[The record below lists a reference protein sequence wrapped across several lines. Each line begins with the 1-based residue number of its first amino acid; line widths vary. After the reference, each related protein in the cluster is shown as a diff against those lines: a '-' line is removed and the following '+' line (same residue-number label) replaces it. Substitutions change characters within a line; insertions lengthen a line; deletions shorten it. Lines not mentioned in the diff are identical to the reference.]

1 MSADSIV
8 SFFGAAKISS
18 TIGARQKIWVDAVQK
33 RVSITASVL
42 ASMKTVKMMGLSR
55 MLTTLIQNERIEE
68 THRMAHF
75 RWSIVAQNMV
85 QNLPW
90 FVAPA
95 LTFVIYVAQA
105 KGQGQPSINTTQAF
119 TALSIITLLTAPAA
133 KLLSALVSTAASVGC
148 FDRIQVFLLAAPR
161 NDQRSATTRS
171 RSSTPVAELANFED
185 GNVEMTIL
193 MQDSCKNG
201 SEPPI
206 AIAATRLSVR
216 PNPSADLVLTDI
228 NLTIPVKSLTMIIGP
243 VASGKT
249 TLLRTI
255 LGEIHPEVGGS
266 IGITSRRIAYAAQ
279 TPWLPNASIRD
290 AIIGPTDSEVKIDHS
305 WYSKTLHACALD
317 RDISLLQDGDETRI
331 GDAGA
336 SLSGGQ
342 KHRVALARAVYSRA
356 PIILLDDVIAALDVN
371 TQTTVMNRLFG
382 ESGLLRKSDTT
393 VVFIVHACRFHCS
406 HI

>member
-1 MSADSIV
+1 
-8 SFFGAAKISS
+8 
-18 TIGARQKIWVDAVQK
+18 
-33 RVSITASVL
+33 
-42 ASMKTVKMMGLSR
+42 
-55 MLTTLIQNERIEE
+55 
-68 THRMAHF
+68 MAHF

-95 LTFVIYVAQA
+95 LTFVVYVAQA
-105 KGQGQPSINTTQAF
+105 KGQGQPSIDTAQAF

-133 KLLSALVSTAASVGC
+133 QLLSAVVSTAASVGC
-148 FDRIQVFLLAAPR
+148 FDRIQLFLLAAPR
-161 NDQRSATTRS
+161 NDQRSATTCS
-171 RSSTPVAELANFED
+171 RTSTSVAEPAKDQD
-185 GNVEMTIL
+185 GNIEMTNL
-193 MQDSCKNG
+193 VQDSRENG
-201 SEPPI
+201 SEPPV

-216 PNPSADLVLTDI
+216 PGLSA
-228 NLTIPVKSLTMIIGP
+228 NLILADVNFTIPAKSLTMIVGP

-255 LGEIHPEVGGS
+255 LGEINPEKGGS
-266 IGITSRRIAYAAQ
+266 ISIASRRIAYAAQ
-279 TPWLPNASIRD
+279 DPWLPNASIRNVITGTTNMKD
-290 AIIGPTDSEVKIDHS
+290 KFDPS

-356 PIILLDDVIAALDVN
+356 RIMLLDDVIAALDVN
-371 TQTTVMNRLFG
+371 TQATVMSRLFG
-382 ESGLLRKSDTT
+382 ESGLLRRSDTT
-393 VVFIVHACRFHCS
+393 VVFVVHACRFYYS